1 MNRAERRR
9 ANRKEKEKE
18 SVINIKKNDINQIK
32 ESATN
37 EAVSRAFVLMMNVPL
52 IVLRDNFGFGAKR
65 LEKFIDEVKKNM
77 DCLTEGY
84 VSFED
89 LKNALECDYT
99 GYGKENRKRKGVEI
113 DEMDICKKRIT
124 GRG

>member
-9 ANRKEKEKE
+9 ANRKEKE
-18 SVINIKKNDINQIK
+18 SVINIKSKDINQIK

-52 IVLRDNFGFGAKR
+52 IVLRDNFGFGQKR

-77 DCLTEGY
+77 VCLSEGY

-89 LKNALECDYT
+89 LKNALEKET
-99 GYGKENRKRKGVEI
+99 GVKVE
-113 DEMDICKKRIT
+113 
-124 GRG
+124 G

>member
-9 ANRKEKEKE
+9 ANRKEKE
-18 SVINIKKNDINQIK
+18 SVINIKSNDVQKIK
-32 ESATN
+32 ETATN

-89 LKNALECDYT
+89 LKNALEKET
-99 GYGKENRKRKGVEI
+99 GVKVE
-113 DEMDICKKRIT
+113 
-124 GRG
+124 G

>member
-9 ANRKEKEKE
+9 ANRQQKEP
-18 SVINIKKNDINQIK
+18 VINIKSNDVQKIK

-37 EAVSRAFVLMMNVPL
+37 EAVSKAFVLMMNVPL
-52 IVLRDNFGFGAKR
+52 IVLRDNFGFGEKR
-65 LEKFIDEVKKNM
+65 LGKFIDEVKKNM

-89 LKNALECDYT
+89 LKNALEKET
-99 GYGKENRKRKGVEI
+99 GLKIEE
-113 DEMDICKKRIT
+113 E
-124 GRG
+124 

>member
-9 ANRKEKEKE
+9 ANRQQKE

-52 IVLRDNFGFGAKR
+52 IVLRDTFGFGQKR
-65 LEKFIDEVKKNM
+65 LEKFLTEVKKNM

-89 LKNALECDYT
+89 LKNALEKET
-99 GYGKENRKRKGVEI
+99 GVKVDEN
-113 DEMDICKKRIT
+113 
-124 GRG
+124 